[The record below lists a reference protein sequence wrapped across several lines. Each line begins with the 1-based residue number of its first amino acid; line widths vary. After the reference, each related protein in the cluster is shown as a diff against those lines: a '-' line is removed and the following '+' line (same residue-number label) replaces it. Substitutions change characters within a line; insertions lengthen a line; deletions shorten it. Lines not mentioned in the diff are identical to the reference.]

1 MTPTAFLRDAVD
13 PALARLPARMD
24 SPRARVMLVAI
35 ALQESRL
42 IYRRQIGGPARG
54 LLQFERGTPAT
65 RGGVTGVLMHP
76 ASRDHLRD
84 FCARRGLAA
93 TAKAIYD
100 ELERDD
106 VLAVAVARLLLW
118 TDPHPLPAV
127 GDEDEAWALYLRTW
141 RPGRPHPHTW
151 AGLYA
156 QAVITAGD

>member
-1 MTPTAFLRDAVD
+1 MTPAAFLRDAVD
-13 PALARLPARMD
+13 PALDRLPARMD
-24 SPRARVMLVAI
+24 SPRARIMLIAI

-76 ASRDHLRD
+76 ASASHLRD
-84 FCARRGLAA
+84 FCARRNLPA
-93 TAKAIYD
+93 TARAIYD
-100 ELERDD
+100 ELEHDD

-118 TDPHPLPAV
+118 TDPRSLPMV
-127 GDEDEAWALYLRTW
+127 GDEDGAWALYLRTW

-151 AGLYA
+151 AGFYR
-156 QAVITAGD
+156 QAVMAVGE